1 MRTIAHDLVYAW
13 RMLRKSPGFTLTAI
27 AALAV
32 GIGASSAVFSLLD
45 AALLRPLPFRDSSR
59 LMLLWERPAAY
70 PTGQNTVAPLN
81 FLDWRDQ
88 NSAFESMGALRT
100 FGVTL
105 TGTGEPERVRGQM
118 VTPGFFEMLGVTPQ
132 AGRVFTPT
140 EARESLAVISQGLAQ
155 RRFGGS

>member
-45 AALLRPLPFRDSSR
+45 AALLRPLPFRDPSR
-59 LMLLWERPAAY
+59 LMWLWERPAAY
-70 PTGQNTVAPLN
+70 PNSQNTVAPLN

-88 NSAFESMGALRT
+88 NSVFESIGASENHN
-100 FGVTL
+100 L
-105 TGTGEPERVRGQM
+105 TISGGGEPARVR
-118 VTPGFFEMLGVTPQ
+118 
-132 AGRVFTPT
+132 
-140 EARESLAVISQGLAQ
+140 AQ
-155 RRFGGS
+155 